1 MSYQALARKYR
12 PQQFSEVIGQQQAL
26 KALSVALDYNK
37 LHHAYLF
44 TGTRGV
50 GKTTI
55 ARILAKSMNCE
66 TGISSTP
73 CGQCQACRDIVE
85 GRFVDLIEVDAA
97 SRTKVEDTRELLE
110 NVQYAPAYGRFK
122 VYLID
127 EVHMLSMHSFN
138 ALLKTLE
145 EPPEHVKFLLAT
157 TDIQK
162 LPVTVLSRCLQ
173 FALKNMTPDDIV
185 RHLQSVLTQ
194 EGVTYDN
201 EALWLIARCAD
212 GSMRDA
218 LSLTDQ
224 AISQGEGS
232 VTTQDIVDMLGCLDR
247 GKVMSLTQAVLNEDS
262 SSILGLLDQLS
273 AQNTHY
279 EQVLADLLEI
289 FHRIA
294 LQQWSNYLAT
304 ASDPEAKWIR
314 DLASKTPA
322 ERIQLFYQV
331 LLIARRD
338 LCLATNARQG
348 FEMALLRAISF
359 RPASV
364 SINESDSSSSGSA
377 LSCNSPLV
385 QAKTGE
391 SLDTKKKPDAA
402 SSRQQS
408 LNQLK
413 AHLYSS
419 ENVKPGGSE
428 NSVNALLKSGQRE
441 QVPVSSSTDASVGII
456 GNSPFIES
464 SSVSETSPIAETSP
478 VIESTTFF
486 EGGLSSKEQTSKEQH
501 NQNLTSENVNQDP
514 INHWPKWFGR
524 LKIEGLTK
532 SLFEQAALVSID
544 AGVWWFE
551 IDAAN
556 RQWLNDSH
564 ISNLQQAIASL
575 LSEMSISE
583 TLASEISPAQGQDC
597 SKAIIEKR
605 VIEKIVIEKVAIK
618 EACPSR
624 QTPLEYESKRT
635 AEKHKLAEHALINDP
650 LVKQILEKFDAQ
662 VVPGSLKPA

>member
-26 KALSVALDYNK
+26 KALSVALDHNK
-37 LHHAYLF
+37 LHHAYLL

-66 TGISSTP
+66 AGISSTP
-73 CGQCQACRDIVE
+73 CGQCRACRDIVE

-110 NVQYAPAYGRFK
+110 NVQYAPTYGRFK

-185 RHLQSVLTQ
+185 RHLQSVLIQ
-194 EGVTYDN
+194 EKIAYDT
-201 EALWLIARCAD
+201 EALWLIARYAD

-232 VTTQDIVDMLGCLDR
+232 INTQDIVDMLGCLDR
-247 GKVMSLTQAVLNEDS
+247 GKVMSLTQALLNEDS
-262 SSILGLLDQLS
+262 SSILALLDQLS
-273 AQNTHY
+273 AQNTDY
-279 EQVLADLLEI
+279 EQVLADLLEV
-289 FHRIA
+289 FHRVA
-294 LQQWSNYLAT
+294 LQQWSNYLST
-304 ASDPEAKWIR
+304 ASDPEAQW
-314 DLASKTPA
+314 LCGVAAQTPV

-338 LCLATNARQG
+338 LCLSTNARQG

-359 RPASV
+359 KPTSV
-364 SINESDSSSSGSA
+364 PIIESDSSSFGGT
-377 LSCNSPLV
+377 LV
-385 QAKTGE
+385 QAATDE
-391 SLDTKKKPDAA
+391 SLDSKKSDAV
-402 SSRQQS
+402 SHRQQS
-408 LNQLK
+408 INQLK

-419 ENVKPGGSE
+419 KTGDVSKPNDRSSSYLHSAGIHSNAVHTNNTYSRHEVSPSVLPNLETLSSE
-428 NSVNALLKSGQRE
+428 NTDKTSLHSDQVESRSDLSSNPADSSIVVESNSVFGSAL
-441 QVPVSSSTDASVGII
+441 SS
-456 GNSPFIES
+456 
-464 SSVSETSPIAETSP
+464 
-478 VIESTTFF
+478 EST
-486 EGGLSSKEQTSKEQH
+486 LSRHDQKIQD
-501 NQNLTSENVNQDP
+501 LNQDP
-514 INHWPKWFGR
+514 INLWPEWFGR

-551 IDAAN
+551 IDATN
-556 RQWLNDSH
+556 SQWLNDSH
-564 ISNLQQAIASL
+564 ISHLKQAITSL
-575 LSEMSISE
+575 I
-583 TLASEISPAQGQDC
+583 AEISVAEGQ
-597 SKAIIEKR
+597 SGGKAI
-605 VIEKIVIEKVAIK
+605 VEKVGIK
-618 EACPSR
+618 EARPSR

-635 AEKHKLAEHALINDP
+635 AEKHKLAEHGLINDP
-650 LVKQILEKFDAQ
+650 LVKQILENFDAQ
-662 VVPGSLKPA
+662 IVPGSLKPA